1 MPPSSPSHY
10 YILREELNQKVNS
23 FENSEF
29 MYVIQVHC
37 VNSAL
42 KIEISAINKQMQ
54 VKVLSMAQL
63 TQRLKANFFG
73 IFSSLHS

>member
-29 MYVIQVHC
+29 MYLGTVYQCNSTVPLDMIFHQITTFLKVHLAF
-37 VNSAL
+37 V
-42 KIEISAINKQMQ
+42 
-54 VKVLSMAQL
+54 
-63 TQRLKANFFG
+63 FG
-73 IFSSLHS
+73 FQNL